1 MRRDM
6 LRVKA
11 PKKMA
16 IGGSLVLMR
25 SANVRARIPIVKYA
39 FVAMTIS
46 PEKLRFNPH
55 LSSGPAARFT
65 RKSCCSA
72 ERDFQQNSQCPVL
85 CTGMNGI

>member
-1 MRRDM
+1 MNPSLRSAVVDKPLRLSANGAMRRDM

-16 IGGSLVLMR
+16 IGGNLVLMR
-25 SANVRARIPIVKYA
+25 SANVRARIPMVKYA

-55 LSSGPAARFT
+55 LSLGSGPAARFT
-65 RKSCCSA
+65 R
-72 ERDFQQNSQCPVL
+72 
-85 CTGMNGI
+85 